1 MKVQAADGKQDP
13 GDEQV
18 EKLHQKSRDVE
29 VVTAKYIDTR
39 RLKIAMRGEV
49 GIIVYGGD
57 RGGYWKQLGTHW
69 KRYHRRDDKGTGTG

>member
-1 MKVQAADGKQDP
+1 MGQWSGRPEVKVQAADGKQDP

-39 RLKIAMRGEV
+39 RLKRARA
-49 GIIVYGGD
+49 GG
-57 RGGYWKQLGTHW
+57 GGVHKYLGT
-69 KRYHRRDDKGTGTG
+69 

>member
-13 GDEQV
+13 GYEQV

-39 RLKIAMRGEV
+39 RLKRARA
-49 GIIVYGGD
+49 GG
-57 RGGYWKQLGTHW
+57 GGGA
-69 KRYHRRDDKGTGTG
+69 